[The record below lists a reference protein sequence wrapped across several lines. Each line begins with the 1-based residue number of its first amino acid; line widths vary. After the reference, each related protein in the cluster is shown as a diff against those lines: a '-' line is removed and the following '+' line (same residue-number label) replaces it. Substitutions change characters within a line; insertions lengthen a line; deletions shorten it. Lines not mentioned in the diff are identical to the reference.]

1 VTSHNNAFG
10 LTGSSDSV
18 TPSDA
23 MSPDITSAR
32 VTSVGRGSASTS
44 TNPLIIDATDATFS
58 QYIELSKSV
67 PVIVDLWATWC
78 EPCKQLSPILERV
91 VTEYAGR
98 MVLVKV
104 DVDANPQ
111 LSQAFQ
117 AQSIPTIV
125 ALIGGKT
132 APLFQGALPE
142 AQVRE
147 VLAQV
152 LDVAA
157 ENGVTGTVD
166 ASAEPAEATEV
177 PLSPEHQDAF
187 DAIERGDYAAA
198 TAAYEK
204 ALTIDPKDVLAE
216 AGLAQVGLL
225 ARLAGTDAVAIRA
238 AAGANGT
245 DTAAALAVA
254 DLDVVGGHVDDAFDR
269 LLTLFPKVDDDAKNE
284 IRLRLLELFAVVG
297 VTDPRV
303 VSARLRLTNLLF

>member
-1 VTSHNNAFG
+1 MTS
-10 LTGSSDSV
+10 LDDLV
-18 TPSDA
+18 MPPTP
-23 MSPDITSAR
+23 TSA
-32 VTSVGRGSASTS
+32 SATA
-44 TNPLIIDATDATFS
+44 PAPVAGQLIVDATDASFA
-58 QYIELSKSV
+58 QYIELSKTV

-98 MVLVKV
+98 LVLVKV

-152 LDVAA
+152 LSVAA
-157 ENGVTGTVD
+157 ENGVTGNLDDSLAGDTPV
-166 ASAEPAEATEV
+166 EE
-177 PLSPEHQDAF
+177 PLSPEHQEAF

-198 TAAYEK
+198 STAYEK
-204 ALTIDPKDVLAE
+204 ALTNNPQDALAE

-225 ARLAGTDAVAIRA
+225 DRLTGTDADASRA
-238 AAGANGT
+238 AAAANAT
-245 DTAAALAVA
+245 DAAAALVVA
-254 DLDVVGGHVDDAFDR
+254 DLDIVGGHVDDAFDR
-269 LLTLFPKVDDDAKNE
+269 LLTLFPLVDDEAKNE

>member
-1 VTSHNNAFG
+1 MTGNTDAFG
-10 LTGSSDSV
+10 HGAGASDAV
-18 TPSDA
+18 TPS
-23 MSPDITSAR
+23 SPAPSHPT
-32 VTSVGRGSASTS
+32 TGASRANS
-44 TNPLIIDATDATFS
+44 LIVDATDATFS
-58 QYIELSKSV
+58 DYIELSKTV
-67 PVIVDLWATWC
+67 PVIVDLWSTRSD
-78 EPCKQLSPILERV
+78 PSQQLTPILERV

-104 DVDANPQ
+104 DVDTNPQ
-111 LSQAFQ
+111 LLQAFQ
-117 AQSIPTIV
+117 VQSIPTIV

-132 APLFQGALPE
+132 APLFQGARPE

-147 VLAQV
+147 VLTQV

-157 ENGVTGTVD
+157 ENGVTGTMN
-166 ASAEPAEATEV
+166 ASSDSTEPAEP
-177 PLSPEHQDAF
+177 PLSPEHQEAF
-187 DAIERGDYAAA
+187 DAIERGDYEAA

-204 ALTIDPKDVLAE
+204 ALTNDPKDALAE

-225 ARLAGTDAVAIRA
+225 ARLAGTDAGAIRA
-238 AAGANGT
+238 AAGANAT

-269 LLTLFPKVDDDAKNE
+269 LLTLFPSVNDDDKNH

-297 VTDPRV
+297 PADPRV

>member
-1 VTSHNNAFG
+1 MTSHNDAFG
-10 LTGSSDSV
+10 LGAAAV
-18 TPSDA
+18 
-23 MSPDITSAR
+23 SPDAGMTPPGTPAHPGT
-32 VTSVGRGSASTS
+32 VPTH
-44 TNPLIIDATDATFS
+44 TNPLIVDATDATFS
-58 QYIELSKSV
+58 DYIELSKTV

-91 VTEYAGR
+91 VAEYAGR

-157 ENGVTGTVD
+157 ENGVTGTVE
-166 ASAEPAEATEV
+166 ASAEPAEAAEA

-204 ALTIDPKDVLAE
+204 ALTIDPKDALAE

-225 ARLAGTDAVAIRA
+225 ARLAGTDAAAIRA

-297 VTDPRV
+297 VADPRV

>member
-1 VTSHNNAFG
+1 MTSDNNAFG
-10 LTGSSDSV
+10 LAGS
-18 TPSDA
+18 PSA
-23 MSPDITSAR
+23 
-32 VTSVGRGSASTS
+32 S
-44 TNPLIIDATDATFS
+44 TNPLIVDATDATFA
-58 QYIELSKSV
+58 QYIELSKTV

-91 VTEYAGR
+91 VAEYAGR

-166 ASAEPAEATEV
+166 ASAEPAEAPEV

-204 ALTIDPKDVLAE
+204 ALTIDPKDALAE

-238 AAGANGT
+238 AAGANVT

-269 LLTLFPKVDDDAKNE
+269 LLTLFPNGDDDAKNE

-297 VTDPRV
+297 VADPRV

>member
-1 VTSHNNAFG
+1 MTS
-10 LTGSSDSV
+10 LDDLV
-18 TPSDA
+18 MPPTP
-23 MSPDITSAR
+23 TSA
-32 VTSVGRGSASTS
+32 SATA
-44 TNPLIIDATDATFS
+44 PAPVAGQLIVDATDASFAK
-58 QYIELSKSV
+58 YIELSKTV

-98 MVLVKV
+98 LVLVKV

-152 LDVAA
+152 LSVAA
-157 ENGVTGTVD
+157 ENGVTGNLDDSLAGDTPV
-166 ASAEPAEATEV
+166 EE
-177 PLSPEHQDAF
+177 PLSPEHQEAF

-198 TAAYEK
+198 STAYEK
-204 ALTIDPKDVLAE
+204 ALTNNPQDALAE

-225 ARLAGTDAVAIRA
+225 DRLTGTDADASRA
-238 AAGANGT
+238 AAAANAT
-245 DTAAALAVA
+245 DAAAALVVA
-254 DLDVVGGHVDDAFDR
+254 DLDIVGGHVDDAFDR
-269 LLTLFPKVDDDAKNE
+269 LLTLFPLVDDEAKNE

>member
-1 VTSHNNAFG
+1 M
-10 LTGSSDSV
+10 
-18 TPSDA
+18 DA
-23 MSPDITSAR
+23 I
-32 VTSVGRGSASTS
+32 
-44 TNPLIIDATDATFS
+44 DATFS
-58 QYIELSKSV
+58 QYIELSKTV

-104 DVDANPQ
+104 DVDANAQ

-152 LDVAA
+152 LSVAA
-157 ENGVTGTVD
+157 ENGVTGSLD
-166 ASAEPAEATEV
+166 ASADGDVPAEE

-198 TAAYEK
+198 TTAYQK
-204 ALTIDPKDVLAE
+204 ALANNPQDALAE

-225 ARLAGTDAVAIRA
+225 ARLTGTDAEASRVA
-238 AAGANGT
+238 AAANAT
-245 DTAAALAVA
+245 DTAAALVVA
-254 DLDVVGGHVDDAFDR
+254 DLDIVGGHVEDAFDR
-269 LLTLFPKVDDDAKNE
+269 LLTMFPLVDDDAKNE

-297 VTDPRV
+297 ATDPRV

>member
-1 VTSHNNAFG
+1 MTGSTDAFG
-10 LTGSSDSV
+10 QGAAGSPDPV
-18 TPSDA
+18 TPAHPAPAS
-23 MSPDITSAR
+23 SPAR
-32 VTSVGRGSASTS
+32 S
-44 TNPLIIDATDATFS
+44 LIVDATDATFS
-58 QYIELSKSV
+58 DYIELSKTV
-67 PVIVDLWATWC
+67 PVIVDLWSTRSEAS
-78 EPCKQLSPILERV
+78 PQLTPILERV

-98 MVLVKV
+98 MLLVKV

-117 AQSIPTIV
+117 VQSIPTIV

-142 AQVRE
+142 VQVRE

-157 ENGVTGTVD
+157 ENGVTGTLD
-166 ASAEPAEATEV
+166 ASAESAEPAEP

-187 DAIERGDYAAA
+187 DAIERGDFAAA

-204 ALTIDPKDVLAE
+204 ALANDPKDALAE

-225 ARLAGTDAVAIRA
+225 ARLAGTDAAAIRA
-238 AAGANGT
+238 AAGANAT

-269 LLTLFPKVDDDAKNE
+269 LLTLFPSVDDDAKNQ
-284 IRLRLLELFAVVG
+284 IRLRLLELFSVVG
-297 VTDPRV
+297 PADPRV

>member
-1 VTSHNNAFG
+1 MTEHNGAFG
-10 LTGSSDSV
+10 QGESVGSPDAV
-18 TPSDA
+18 TPPSSTA
-23 MSPDITSAR
+23 VSPSAN
-32 VTSVGRGSASTS
+32 S
-44 TNPLIIDATDATFS
+44 LIVDATDSTFS
-58 QYIELSKSV
+58 DYIELSKTV
-67 PVIVDLWATWC
+67 PVIVDLWSTRS
-78 EPCKQLSPILERV
+78 EPAQQLTPILERV
-91 VTEYAGR
+91 VAEYAGR

-111 LSQAFQ
+111 LAQAFQ

-157 ENGVTGTVD
+157 QNGVTGTFD
-166 ASAEPAEATEV
+166 ASSESTAPAEA

-204 ALTIDPKDVLAE
+204 ALANDPTDTLAE

-225 ARLAGTDAVAIRA
+225 ARLAGTDAGAIRA
-238 AAGANGT
+238 AAGANAT

-269 LLTLFPKVDDDAKNE
+269 LLALFPLVDEDAKND
-284 IRLRLLELFAVVG
+284 IRLRLLELFEVVG
-297 VTDPRV
+297 VADPRV

>member
-1 VTSHNNAFG
+1 LTGHTDAFG
-10 LTGSSDSV
+10 QGTTGSSDAV
-18 TPSDA
+18 TP
-23 MSPDITSAR
+23 P
-32 VTSVGRGSASTS
+32 GRTPANS
-44 TNPLIIDATDATFS
+44 LIVDATDATFS
-58 QYIELSKSV
+58 NYIELSKTV
-67 PVIVDLWATWC
+67 PVIVDLWSQRSEASPRLT
-78 EPCKQLSPILERV
+78 PILERV

-104 DVDANPQ
+104 DVDTNPQ
-111 LSQAFQ
+111 LAQAFQ
-117 AQSIPTIV
+117 VQSIPTII

-157 ENGVTGTVD
+157 ENGVTGTLD
-166 ASAEPAEATEV
+166 ASADSGEPAEP
-177 PLSPEHQDAF
+177 PLSLEHQEAF
-187 DAIERGDYAAA
+187 DAIERGDFKAA

-204 ALTIDPKDVLAE
+204 ALTIDPKDALAE

-225 ARLAGTDAVAIRA
+225 ARLAGTDAGAIRA
-238 AAGANGT
+238 AAGANAT

-269 LLTLFPKVDDDAKNE
+269 LLTLFPSVDDDAKNQ
-284 IRLRLLELFAVVG
+284 IRLRLLDLFAVVG
-297 VTDPRV
+297 PADPRV

>member
-1 VTSHNNAFG
+1 MTSHNDAFG
-10 LTGSSDSV
+10 PGAV
-18 TPSDA
+18 A
-23 MSPDITSAR
+23 GSPDAAAHPAGMPTHVIPREPGTLPPQS
-32 VTSVGRGSASTS
+32 
-44 TNPLIIDATDATFS
+44 NPFVVDATDNTFS
-58 QYIELSKSV
+58 DYIELSKTV

-91 VTEYAGR
+91 VAEYAGR
-98 MVLVKV
+98 MMLVKV

-111 LSQAFQ
+111 LAQAFQ

-166 ASAEPAEATEV
+166 ASTEPGDAPEV

-204 ALTIDPKDVLAE
+204 ALTIDPKDALAE

-225 ARLAGTDAVAIRA
+225 ARLAGTDAATIRA
-238 AAGANGT
+238 AAGANGA

-269 LLTLFPKVDDDAKNE
+269 LLTLFPNGDDDAKNE

-297 VTDPRV
+297 VADPRV

>member
-1 VTSHNNAFG
+1 MTGHTDAFG
-10 LTGSSDSV
+10 QGTTGSSDAV
-18 TPSDA
+18 TP
-23 MSPDITSAR
+23 P
-32 VTSVGRGSASTS
+32 GRTPANS
-44 TNPLIIDATDATFS
+44 LIVDATDATFS
-58 QYIELSKSV
+58 NYIELSKTV
-67 PVIVDLWATWC
+67 PVIVDLWSQRSEASPRLT
-78 EPCKQLSPILERV
+78 PILERV

-104 DVDANPQ
+104 DVDTNPQ
-111 LSQAFQ
+111 LAQAFQ
-117 AQSIPTIV
+117 VQSIPTII

-157 ENGVTGTVD
+157 ENGVTGTLD
-166 ASAEPAEATEV
+166 ASADSGEPAEP
-177 PLSPEHQDAF
+177 PLSLEHQEAF
-187 DAIERGDYAAA
+187 DAIERGDFKAA

-204 ALTIDPKDVLAE
+204 ALTIDPKDALAE

-225 ARLAGTDAVAIRA
+225 ARLAGTDAGAIRA
-238 AAGANGT
+238 AAGANAT

-269 LLTLFPKVDDDAKNE
+269 LLTLFPSVDDDAKNQ
-284 IRLRLLELFAVVG
+284 IRLRLLDLFAVVG
-297 VTDPRV
+297 PADPRV

>member
-1 VTSHNNAFG
+1 MTAHTDAFG
-10 LTGSSDSV
+10 QGAAGSPDAV
-18 TPSDA
+18 TPPTPTPA
-23 MSPDITSAR
+23 ATRATS
-32 VTSVGRGSASTS
+32 
-44 TNPLIIDATDATFS
+44 LIVDATDATFS
-58 QYIELSKSV
+58 NYIELSKTV
-67 PVIVDLWATWC
+67 PVIVDLWSMRS
-78 EPCKQLSPILERV
+78 EVSPQLTPILERV
-91 VTEYAGR
+91 VSEYAGR

-111 LSQAFQ
+111 LAQAFQ
-117 AQSIPTIV
+117 VQSIPTIV

-142 AQVRE
+142 VQVRE

-157 ENGVTGTVD
+157 ENGVTGTLN
-166 ASAEPAEATEV
+166 ASAESTEPAEQ
-177 PLSPEHQDAF
+177 PLSREHQDAF

-204 ALTIDPKDVLAE
+204 ALTIDPKDALAE

-225 ARLAGTDAVAIRA
+225 ARLAGTDAGAIRA
-238 AAGANGT
+238 SAGANAT

-254 DLDVVGGHVDDAFDR
+254 DLDVVVGHVDDAFDR
-269 LLTLFPKVDDDAKNE
+269 LLTLFPSVDDDAKNQ

-297 VTDPRV
+297 PADPRV

>member
-1 VTSHNNAFG
+1 MTAHNGAFG
-10 LTGSSDSV
+10 QGKSVGSPDAV
-18 TPSDA
+18 TPPS
-23 MSPDITSAR
+23 
-32 VTSVGRGSASTS
+32 STAVPPWANS
-44 TNPLIIDATDATFS
+44 LIVDATDSTFS
-58 QYIELSKSV
+58 DYIELSKTV

-91 VTEYAGR
+91 VSEYAGR

-157 ENGVTGTVD
+157 ENGVTGTIN
-166 ASAEPAEATEV
+166 ASSEPTEPEEP
-177 PLSPEHQDAF
+177 PLSREHQDAF

-204 ALTIDPKDVLAE
+204 ALTNDPQDALAE

-225 ARLAGTDAVAIRA
+225 ARLAGTDAAAIRA
-238 AAGANGT
+238 AAGANAT

-254 DLDVVGGHVDDAFDR
+254 DLDVIGGHVDDAFDR
-269 LLTLFPKVDDDAKNE
+269 LLTLFPSVDDDAKNE

-297 VTDPRV
+297 VADPRV

>member
-1 VTSHNNAFG
+1 MTADNGAFG
-10 LTGSSDSV
+10 QGESVGSPDVV
-18 TPSDA
+18 TP
-23 MSPDITSAR
+23 PTSAA
-32 VTSVGRGSASTS
+32 VPPSANS
-44 TNPLIIDATDATFS
+44 LIVDATDTTFS
-58 QYIELSKSV
+58 DYIELSKTV

-91 VTEYAGR
+91 VAEYAGR

-111 LSQAFQ
+111 LAQAFQ

-157 ENGVTGTVD
+157 ENGVTGTVG
-166 ASAEPAEATEV
+166 ASTESTEPAET
-177 PLSPEHQDAF
+177 PLSPEHQEAF
-187 DAIERGDYAAA
+187 DAIERGDFTVA

-204 ALTIDPKDVLAE
+204 ALANDPKDALAE
-216 AGLAQVGLL
+216 AGLAQVALL
-225 ARLAGTDAVAIRA
+225 ARLAGTDAGVMRA
-238 AAGANGT
+238 AAGANAT

-269 LLTLFPKVDDDAKNE
+269 LLTLFPKVDDGAKNE

-297 VTDPRV
+297 VADPRV

>member
-1 VTSHNNAFG
+1 MTSMNGAFG
-10 LTGSSDSV
+10 QGESGGSSN
-18 TPSDA
+18 PAPPDA
-23 MSPDITSAR
+23 VAPLPTRASA
-32 VTSVGRGSASTS
+32 
-44 TNPLIIDATDATFS
+44 LIVDATDITFPD
-58 QYIELSKSV
+58 YIELSKTV

-91 VTEYAGR
+91 VAEYAGR

-157 ENGVTGTVD
+157 ENGVTGTLD
-166 ASAEPAEATEV
+166 ALSGPEEPSEP

-187 DAIERGDYAAA
+187 DAIERGDFAAA

-204 ALTIDPKDVLAE
+204 ALTNDPKDALAE

-225 ARLAGTDAVAIRA
+225 ARLAGTDAEASRA
-238 AAGANGT
+238 AAAANSR
-245 DTAAALAVA
+245 DAAAALVVA
-254 DLDVVGGHVDDAFDR
+254 DLDVVGGHVEDAFDR
-269 LLTLFPKVDDDAKNE
+269 LLTLFPLVDDDAKNE
-284 IRLRLLELFAVVG
+284 IRLRLLDLFAVVG
-297 VTDPRV
+297 SADPRV